1 MRVIARRTLREYYTA
16 RSEVKAAL
24 EAWYA
29 LVRRADWK
37 QPGDVLQTFP
47 KARLIGKDR
56 VIFDIQRNRYRLVV
70 QIAYVPQI
78 VYIRFVGT
86 HKEYDAINV
95 EEI

>member
-16 RSEVKAAL
+16 RPEVKAAL

-29 LVRRADWK
+29 LVQRADWK
-37 QPGDVLQTFP
+37 QPTDILQTFP
-47 KARLIGKDR
+47 KARLVGKNR
-56 VIFDIQRNRYRLVV
+56 AIFNIQHNRHRLVV
-70 QIAYVPQI
+70 QIVYESQI

>member
-1 MRVIARRTLREYYTA
+1 MREYYTG
-16 RSEVKAAL
+16 RPKVEHAL
-24 EAWYA
+24 ESWYA

-37 QPGDVLQTFP
+37 RPGDVLKTFP
-47 KARLIGKDR
+47 KARLVGKDR
-56 VIFDIQRNRYRLVV
+56 VVFGIQRNRYRLVV
-70 QIAYVPQI
+70 QIAYVSQI